1 MSTVEGDW
9 YTLERSPFDVDSLF
23 LVWLVAV
30 ATYGV
35 GDVVTTIAIVWFL
48 PLYTEANPVI
58 QFAVEIF
65 GGGGFLALKLLVFYA
80 VLGISLWAGVPERDR
95 LMFYGPPLVLAIVGL
110 VVTAHNLSLMLAW

>member
-1 MSTVEGDW
+1 METVEANW
-9 YTLERSPFDVDSLF
+9 LTLEHSPFDIDSF
-23 LVWLVAV
+23 SSVWLVAA

-35 GDVVTTIAIVWFL
+35 GDVVTTIAIIWFM
-48 PLYTEANPVI
+48 PFFTEANPLI

-95 LMFYGPPLVLAIVGL
+95 LMFYGPPLVLAVVGAATTL
-110 VVTAHNLSLMLAW
+110 HNLNLMLV

>member
-1 MSTVEGDW
+1 MEAAEANW
-9 YTLERSPFDVDSLF
+9 LTLEHSPFDVDSLWT
-23 LVWLVAV
+23 VWLVAL

-48 PLYTEANPVI
+48 PLYTEANPLI

-95 LMFYGPPLVLAIVGL
+95 LMFYGPPLVLAAVG
-110 VVTAHNLSLMLAW
+110 VFVTGHNLVLVLA